1 MIKSDD
7 YHEDDTIQCD
17 SRGTPPSINDMNLH
31 DYCRI
36 CYLVQNFLTQT
47 SNLGTHSDSR
57 PAASPSDHAARL
69 ATLLFLMHHHL
80 CPMGEPGL
88 RGLLDCMQ
96 VGLLPAGMSHAGLL
110 PLM

>member
-1 MIKSDD
+1 MKMI
-7 YHEDDTIQCD
+7 
-17 SRGTPPSINDMNLH
+17 RFNAPPVAPPPSINDMNLH

-57 PAASPSDHAARL
+57 PAASPSDHAARH